1 MEYGRRTNRQFNYV
15 PRYYNEDME
24 DLHERADLAR
34 QVREGKSEP
43 GNYAERIRDG
53 FRLRQQPVSKG
64 MNQARWVSRLRT
76 LAIAFILGLLFYLLF
91 YTDVIYFI
99 FEVFQNA

>member
-1 MEYGRRTNRQFNYV
+1 M

-24 DLHERADLAR
+24 DLHERAEQAR
-34 QVREGKSEP
+34 SIRDGRTEP
-43 GNYAERIRDG
+43 TNYAERIRDG
-53 FRLRQQPVSKG
+53 FRLRQQPVSTG
-64 MNQARWVSRLRT
+64 MDQARWISRMRT
-76 LAIAFILGLLFYLLF
+76 VAIAVILGLLFYLLF